1 MLHLYLAVKIL
12 DPKLQD
18 GVHEWHGGRKI
29 VKEGDKIYLEG
40 TTVLVGRRAPY
51 ILIFLLGWL
60 LKVETLFSAV
70 SLDKCVRNFSS
81 FTGCSLGEAIK
92 CATYN
97 PAKSVYLFSFNRI
110 VY

>member
-40 TTVLVGRRAPY
+40 TTVLVGR
-51 ILIFLLGWL
+51 
-60 LKVETLFSAV
+60 
-70 SLDKCVRNFSS
+70 
-81 FTGCSLGEAIK
+81 
-92 CATYN
+92 
-97 PAKSVYLFSFNRI
+97 
-110 VY
+110 